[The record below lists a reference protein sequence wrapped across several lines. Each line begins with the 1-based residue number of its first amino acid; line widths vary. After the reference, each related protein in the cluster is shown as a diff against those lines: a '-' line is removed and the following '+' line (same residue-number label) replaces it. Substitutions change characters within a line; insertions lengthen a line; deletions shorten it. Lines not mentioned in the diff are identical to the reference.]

1 MGKKY
6 IDKYDKPLFPLNKKK
21 SLNALYFKISI
32 FLLVPSLVFLLTL
45 INQNLNSPNKLYS
58 KLLSKHQYY
67 DFTFEGD
74 PTSLGKLLSLEP
86 SNIQKLHIY
95 LNRPD
100 KTTYILNGDELLL
113 ALNEDNLGI
122 KVSKTGLSNFS
133 NELSAFL
140 AKPGVGND
148 LYNKVFDDAYI
159 TISGVQKANPKAP
172 KVSRAENGLLVETDL
187 NTLLNLS
194 NLDIL
199 LYSLEIVSKQKTGFT
214 GNEILLVQLINDK
227 VIVDLSSLRLG
238 SLLLVGTP
246 TKRKVYLDGLT
257 KETNNFTQL
266 DNKKALETV
275 KNFIALLEES
285 ANQISTIE
293 REPLSTEIL
302 FKAYR
307 EIPKDSLLN
316 YQTNENEIS
325 LSYLNICR
333 VLGIQNQIFYVNYC

>member
-1 MGKKY
+1 MGKNKT
-6 IDKYDKPLFPLNKKK
+6 DRYDMPLFPSNKKK
-21 SLNALYFKISI
+21 LSSSLFFKIFI
-32 FLLVPSLVFLLTL
+32 YLLIPSLVFVLTL
-45 INQNLNSPNKLYS
+45 INQNLNSPNEIFTKLI
-58 KLLSKHQYY
+58 SKHQYY

-74 PTSLGKLLSLEP
+74 ATSLGDLLNLEP
-86 SNIQKLHIY
+86 ANITNMHIY

-122 KVSKTGLSNFS
+122 KVSKPGLSNFS
-133 NELSAFL
+133 NEVSAFL

-159 TISGVQKANPKAP
+159 TISGVQKARIKVP
-172 KVSRAENGLLVETDL
+172 KVSKVKSELLVETNL
-187 NTLLNLS
+187 NTLLSLS

-214 GNEILLVQLINDK
+214 GNEILLVKLKGDK

-246 TKRKVYLDGLT
+246 SKRKVYLEGLT

-293 REPLSTEIL
+293 RAPLSTEML

-316 YQTNENEIS
+316 YQTNENEIT